1 MAVTYTFKEVKSL
14 CEKAYDDG
22 FTNGHYDEQDK
33 TSEDWVKE
41 NIKEKKPKPK
51 VKKSYRFTVNY
62 MIGDANGNTT
72 MSETISANNPFLPL
86 VTAALDKL
94 KIVKGRWGM
103 VLDDEFYRSNFD
115 DKNISESEHD
125 LLCLISNY
133 GFEDDEAEEYFK
145 SNNFEVTEENYRF
158 LSEFEGLLVDDTEY
172 SFLVYEGYKLK

>member
-1 MAVTYTFKEVKSL
+1 MIEEKQKIIDSAMAKLTE
-14 CEKAYDDG
+14 E
-22 FTNGHYDEQDK
+22 
-33 TSEDWVKE
+33 
-41 NIKEKKPKPK
+41 EKKALGLIKKPKKPK
-51 VKKSYRFTVNY
+51 VKKSYKMIVYY

-86 VTAALDKL
+86 VTSALDKL

-133 GFEDDEAEEYFK
+133 GFEDDEVEEYFK

-158 LSEFEGLLVDDTEY
+158 LSEFEGLLVEDTEY
-172 SFLVYEGYKLK
+172 SFLVYEGYKLR